1 MKFSDIRIA
10 VKIPALVVATATLLA
25 LGLRII
31 SYMSAASNAEL
42 RAKEAY
48 AGFLEARSATLS
60 AYLSS
65 IEEDLKII
73 AANPATSEALADFQE
88 AFEKLGSNPVAD
100 LQRAYITSN
109 PNPAGQKEKL
119 ISANSGTKYDN
130 LHRKYHPW
138 FTKVQQ
144 DRSYY
149 DVFLFDLNGN
159 VIYTVFKEL
168 DFATNIQTGEWKDS
182 DLGNVF
188 RAAAASDTPGSTHFT
203 DFRPYAPSADVPAS
217 FMSTPVFDDAGKKI
231 GVLAFQMPIER
242 INAVMKAS
250 AGLDETGEMF
260 IVGSDFFVRSAS
272 RFIETAEILKKSV
285 NNEAISSA
293 LGGAKAEMLMDD
305 FRGKATRM
313 FTQPFEFGGVKWAIV
328 AAVEEAE
335 ILKPVRALRNTI
347 IIDSLVMLVIV
358 GAIGYFVSRTIT
370 SPLTSLIK
378 SMEALRTGE
387 RDLEFKGQERKDELG
402 SMARALQRFSDAQ
415 REKELLE
422 QQEHERQQSSL
433 QRADK
438 IEQRIQGFNTVV
450 SGLLTTFSKSSENMK
465 GSSMSLSA
473 IAEETNSQAFNVSQS
488 ANAASAN
495 IQTVSTA
502 SEQLKSSIAA
512 IAQDARQTQLAAEA
526 AVSEVEKANR
536 EVGGLATLAE
546 KIGDVVTLISDIA
559 AQTNLLALNATIEA
573 ARAGEMGKGFAVVAS
588 EVKDLASQTAK
599 ATDDITRQIND
610 IRTATTSSVAAIANI
625 GKVVEQV
632 NASSSAIA
640 SAVQQQ
646 DNATQEIANNMT
658 GIAQSTQHVTESIAD
673 VTQASQD
680 TGKMANDALE
690 SASALADQCI
700 LLKSEVDA
708 FIADIR
714 AA

>member
-25 LGLRII
+25 LGLGII
-31 SYMSAASNAEL
+31 INMSAARNAEL
-42 RAKEAY
+42 RTKEAY
-48 AGFLEARSATLS
+48 AGFLEARSTTLS
-60 AYLSS
+60 AYLLS

-73 AANPATSEALADFQE
+73 AANPATSDALVDFQE

-119 ISANSGTKYDN
+119 ISANSDSKYDN

-144 DRSYY
+144 DRGYY

-168 DFATNIQTGEWKDS
+168 DFATNIQTGQWKDT

-250 AGLDETGEMF
+250 AGLGETGEMF
-260 IVGSDFFVRSAS
+260 LVGGDFFVRSAS
-272 RFIETAEILKKSV
+272 RFIETAAILKTSV
-285 NNEAISSA
+285 NNEIISSA
-293 LGGAKAEMLMDD
+293 LGGAKAEGLIDD
-305 FRGKATRM
+305 FRGKTTRM
-313 FTQPFEFGGVKWAIV
+313 FAEPFEFGGVKWAIV

-335 ILKPVRALRNTI
+335 VQKPVHALRNTI
-347 IIDSLVMLVIV
+347 IIDSLIMLVII
-358 GAIGYFVSRTIT
+358 GIIGYFVSRTIT
-370 SPLTSLIK
+370 APLTSLIK
-378 SMEALRTGE
+378 CMEALRAGE
-387 RDLEFKGQERKDELG
+387 RKLEYMGQERKDELG

-422 QQEHERQQSSL
+422 QQEHERQQASL

-512 IAQDARQTQLAAEA
+512 IAQDARQTQIAAEA